1 MAATQY
7 LSGVDKSNRSKNVQ
21 VREIEMTRGPI
32 KVYSGTAA
40 TRAAVRALVGDGA
53 PQGSMFIGIS
63 AVATTKP
70 NFYIKTA
77 NGAADTDW
85 ERVLT
90 QASD

>member
-1 MAATQY
+1 MAASQY
-7 LSGVDKSNRSKNVQ
+7 KSGADKTNRNNRVVVRELMFSTDAVQ
-21 VREIEMTRGPI
+21 VF
-32 KVYSGTAA
+32 SGTAA
-40 TRAAVRALVGDGA
+40 TRAAVRALVGDGPA
-53 PQGSMFIGIS
+53 IGSMFIGVS

-85 ERVLT
+85 ERVIT